1 MAGAGFKKGVS
12 GMAANIDSGPGSKSG
27 AGQSQ
32 KEGVTKEKSEKD
44 VKFADGGDTPM
55 FGPQNASEQ
64 KPGGTAHDTTEGGA
78 VGGQFASGGKGKM
91 FGFTG
96 SLPATAGITSAR

>member
-1 MAGAGFKKGVS
+1 MANGFKKGVS
-12 GMAANIDSGPGSKSG
+12 GMAANIDSGAGSKSG
-27 AGQSQ
+27 KGDSM
-32 KEGVTKEKSEKD
+32 KVGVSKEKSEKD
-44 VKFADGGDTPM
+44 VKFADGGDTHM

-64 KPGGTAHDTTEGGA
+64 KPGGTAHNTEQSGPT
-78 VGGQFASGGKGKM
+78 GGQFAKGGSTKM